1 MSKSSDV
8 VRETRREYGTPR
20 EHESSCLC
28 CALSIFSNVTST
40 AERVREQTIT
50 AALSD
55 FRNKILWV
63 FFPESLTRQPHYISI
78 IGPTIR
84 SQGEGS
90 TFSILSFRPRSSF
103 HTSKALKLGGLKI
116 AIKTSGNFEDLQFR
130 ENTARDPT
138 KS

>member
-1 MSKSSDV
+1 MAHSTNFITPNRCLAFSTNPALQLRENKTLRLSYSDHFSFQSRTFISS
-8 VRETRREYGTPR
+8 
-20 EHESSCLC
+20 
-28 CALSIFSNVTST
+28 
-40 AERVREQTIT
+40 RVKDYIRV
-50 AALSD
+50 LFNS
-55 FRNKILWV
+55 
-63 FFPESLTRQPHYISI
+63 HYISI

-138 KS
+138 KSS